1 MMAPHSNTPARS
13 TKVFRNAMQ
22 QASSETVL
30 EIRGVTHQFRHASR
44 EKYATSVS
52 ALQNVSLTARKG
64 EFVSLVGPSGC
75 GKSTLLSILA
85 GLTIPSQGAAFIGGD
100 QVTGIRTD
108 VGFIFQRDAILPW
121 RTALQNIELPLKYRN
136 VPAKE
141 AREKAL
147 EWLGRMGLRASA
159 DRYPHQLSGG
169 MRKRISIAATLV
181 YEPSILLMD
190 EPFSALDVQ
199 TRDLIENDVMRVWQ
213 GSGQTVVFVTHD
225 LEEAIGMSD
234 RIVVMTASPGRVRQE
249 YEVSL
254 PRPRDLMEC
263 KAQPEFR
270 SIYESIWEDL
280 RVEVLKA
287 AQMAQ

>member
-1 MMAPHSNTPARS
+1 MTPLS
-13 TKVFRNAMQ
+13 KVHESGAIPLRNAMQ
-22 QASSETVL
+22 QASAEIVL
-30 EIRGVTHQFRHASR
+30 EVRGVTHQFRHASR
-44 EKYATSVS
+44 EKWPTAVS
-52 ALQNVSLTARKG
+52 ALENVSLTARRG

-75 GKSTLLSILA
+75 GKSTLLGILA
-85 GLTIPSQGAAFIGGD
+85 GLTIPSHGAAFIGGER
-100 QVTGIRTD
+100 VTGIRTD

-121 RTALQNIELPLKYRN
+121 RTALQNIELPLKYRG
-136 VPAKE
+136 VAPKE
-141 AREKAL
+141 SREKAL

-169 MRKRISIAATLV
+169 MRKRVSIASTLV
-181 YEPSILLMD
+181 YEPAILLMD

-249 YEVSL
+249 YEVPLS
-254 PRPRDLMEC
+254 RPRDLMEC
-263 KAQPEFR
+263 KSLPEFR
-270 SIYESIWEDL
+270 SIYEAIWEDL

-287 AQMAQ
+287 AQMEQ